1 MLQGPALPPATHTA
15 GGTRLSLVFVFL
27 ISNVQLLVP
36 NQSSPR
42 GRVKKSP
49 CEDPETLR
57 VPKNIKS
64 KSTCK
69 RCSWLGAF
77 RSGSSTCAAAFSCRQ
92 TPFLFHSPPSSPLR
106 SLDKPPL
113 HFCPPHFSPAHPSCP
128 SLFLRRALFLSS
140 YFRKLKMSCVFTPLL
155 PSPPGLGEDSS
166 TSPP

>member
-15 GGTRLSLVFVFL
+15 GGTWLSLVFVFL

-42 GRVKKSP
+42 GRVKKVLVKIQKHFVF
-49 CEDPETLR
+49 LR
-57 VPKNIKS
+57 ISNP
-64 KSTCK
+64 STCK

>member
-42 GRVKKSP
+42 GRVKKVLVKIQKHFVF
-49 CEDPETLR
+49 LR
-57 VPKNIKS
+57 ISNP
-64 KSTCK
+64 STCK

-92 TPFLFHSPPSSPLR
+92 TPFLLHSPPSSPLR

>member
-42 GRVKKSP
+42 GRVKKVLVKIQKHFVF
-49 CEDPETLR
+49 LR
-57 VPKNIKS
+57 ISNP
-64 KSTCK
+64 STCK